1 MGMQRRFQFIAER
14 ELVEIAQ
21 LGSAE
26 ACDELVCRFRGAT
39 VLVAQQIVGST
50 EIAQDVAQE
59 ALLCALRAL
68 PQLEEPGKFA
78 GWLYTITR
86 NRARRVV
93 ARERRSEAT
102 ADDQLERLMTTHLGE
117 HANPLDEVLLTETQ
131 RTVRMVLC
139 DLPPEMQIVMQ
150 LFYYEQWPVARIAEF
165 LSLPITTVKWRLH
178 AGRTRLSRRLS
189 ALLEEN

>member
-26 ACDELVCRFRGAT
+26 ACEELVCRYRSAT
-39 VLVAQQIVGST
+39 VLVAQQVVGSP
-50 EIAQDVAQE
+50 EVAQDVAQD
-59 ALLCALRAL
+59 ALLCAIRAL
-68 PQLEEPGKFA
+68 PQLEDPDKFA
-78 GWLYTITR
+78 GWLYAITR

-93 ARERRSEAT
+93 TRERRSEAT
-102 ADDQLERLMTTHLGE
+102 EDSQLERLMTTHVGD
-117 HANPLDEVLLTETQ
+117 HADPLDEVLLSETQ
-131 RTVRMVLC
+131 RTVRSVLC